1 MCRRG
6 NRPVAVGDWGY
17 PGYLTRHEWE
27 VFVSFFFK
35 MEHISMPAL
44 QYYYISHTLDMLYPS
59 YSLQQ
64 QFRAEVERRPPEFQS
79 TVFSFAAAAEDPS
92 YALCRWLRARKY
104 HLSQALTMVAEA
116 TECRQEPG
124 RHAFYSDGHA
134 ALGVEPSVYHAQYP
148 QMYYGY
154 AAGGHP
160 LFISRVGRLNAEGVS
175 CVTTMDGI
183 LRYHWH
189 DMMHSYVKRLD
200 RQRRKSDG
208 SFKRCEV
215 VCIIDLEGLTTGHIT
230 KRALDIIQKQTEI
243 DSLCFPETLRRL
255 VIINAPGFFALT
267 WNIIKKWIDARTAEK
282 ICILGNNRSK
292 WTAALRELVD
302 DPDQL
307 PVDFGGTGK
316 SIERYLEQEA
326 VEQYNKVH
334 TRGSSIPRTSSFC
347 PKTLAKGQIV
357 SQKAYHF
364 SVRSAASHHA
374 SVLRDESM
382 ELSVFT
388 RSLAGGTLRIT
399 SPSGVVVATVSIR
412 HNGKEGGNDPPTRL
426 DLDVVLAQPGRYKF
440 KIESNGGSL
449 FGTEDFVLATRVFG
463 TTTDDHHLRLAAS
476 NSNANL
482 DVKPSDSPSN
492 DLGTFVDS
500 TLRFCEGSEGDV
512 RTASPLMAQQG
523 QNKSMLDIDLSTD
536 EREQEDELPP
546 LHPRDIGLRRMAS
559 LPSRPQSPNSTA
571 GSTSSRT
578 KTTTTWCTNMM
589 DDRQPSPSEAL
600 GVSERVDGTE
610 GEIED
615 EEGGTYCTGMPGMLC
630 GALGGS
636 TASLSTFF
644 DLLCGGG
651 SADALG
657 RTESR
662 TKDTL
667 PVPIIATSTSSTT
680 EDYVGMPTMASF

>member
-1 MCRRG
+1 MVEEATQC
-6 NRPVAVGDWGY
+6 
-17 PGYLTRHEWE
+17 RHEPSKRD
-27 VFVSFFFK
+27 F
-35 MEHISMPAL
+35 
-44 QYYYISHTLDMLYPS
+44 YP
-59 YSLQQ
+59 
-64 QFRAEVERRPPEFQS
+64 
-79 TVFSFAAAAEDPS
+79 
-92 YALCRWLRARKY
+92 
-104 HLSQALTMVAEA
+104 
-116 TECRQEPG
+116 
-124 RHAFYSDGHA
+124 DGHA

-183 LRYHWH
+183 LHYHWH

-208 SFKRCEV
+208 SFKRYEV
-215 VCIIDLEGLTTGHIT
+215 VCIIDLDGLTTGHIT

-307 PVDFGGTGK
+307 PSDYGGTGRN
-316 SIERYLEQEA
+316 IERYLEQEA
-326 VEQYNKVH
+326 VEQYTEVH
-334 TRGSSIPRTSSFC
+334 ASGSSIPRTSSFC

-364 SVRSAASHHA
+364 SVRSSASHHA

-388 RSLAGGTLRIT
+388 RSVTGGTLRIT
-399 SPSGVVVATVSIR
+399 SPSGTVVATVPIR
-412 HNGKEGGNDPPTRL
+412 HNGKEGENDPPTRL

-476 NSNANL
+476 RSGNL
-482 DVKPSDSPSN
+482 DMKPSDSPSN

-500 TLRFCEGSEGDV
+500 TFRFCEGSEGDG

-523 QNKSMLDIDLSTD
+523 QSKSMLDIELSPD
-536 EREQEDELPP
+536 KREQEEELPP
-546 LHPRDIGLRRMAS
+546 LHPRDIGLRRIAS
-559 LPSRPQSPNSTA
+559 LSSRPQSPDSTA
-571 GSTSSRT
+571 ASRT
-578 KTTTTWCTNMM
+578 GNTFTNKI

-600 GVSERVDGTE
+600 GVSERVDGAE

-615 EEGGTYCTGMPGMLC
+615 EEGGTYCTGMSGMLC

-651 SADALG
+651 SAESLG

-662 TKDTL
+662 AKDTL
-667 PVPIIATSTSSTT
+667 PVPIIAATTSTTT
-680 EDYVGMPTMASF
+680 EDKEGTGNVGMTTLASF

>member
-1 MCRRG
+1 M
-6 NRPVAVGDWGY
+6 
-17 PGYLTRHEWE
+17 
-27 VFVSFFFK
+27 
-35 MEHISMPAL
+35 
-44 QYYYISHTLDMLYPS
+44 
-59 YSLQQ
+59 
-64 QFRAEVERRPPEFQS
+64 
-79 TVFSFAAAAEDPS
+79 
-92 YALCRWLRARKY
+92 
-104 HLSQALTMVAEA
+104 
-116 TECRQEPG
+116 
-124 RHAFYSDGHA
+124 
-134 ALGVEPSVYHAQYP
+134 
-148 QMYYGY
+148 
-154 AAGGHP
+154 
-160 LFISRVGRLNAEGVS
+160 
-175 CVTTMDGI
+175 
-183 LRYHWH
+183 
-189 DMMHSYVKRLD
+189 
-200 RQRRKSDG
+200 
-208 SFKRCEV
+208 
-215 VCIIDLEGLTTGHIT
+215 
-230 KRALDIIQKQTEI
+230 
-243 DSLCFPETLRRL
+243 

-282 ICILGNNRSK
+282 ISILGNNRSK

-302 DPDQL
+302 DPDHL
-307 PVDFGGTGK
+307 PSDYGGTGR
-316 SIERYLEQEA
+316 SIERYLEHEA
-326 VEQYNKVH
+326 VEQYTEVH
-334 TRGSSIPRTSSFC
+334 ASGSRIPRTSSFC

-399 SPSGVVVATVSIR
+399 SPSGAVVATVPIR

-463 TTTDDHHLRLAAS
+463 TTTDDHHFRLAAS
-476 NSNANL
+476 KSGNL
-482 DVKPSDSPSN
+482 KPSDSSPSN

-559 LPSRPQSPNSTA
+559 LSSRPQSPDSAA

-578 KTTTTWCTNMM
+578 GTTTTCCTNMM
-589 DDRQPSPSEAL
+589 EDRQPSPSEAL

-615 EEGGTYCTGMPGMLC
+615 EEGGTYCTGMSGMLC

-657 RTESR
+657 RTESSSA
-662 TKDTL
+662 KDTL
-667 PVPIIATSTSSTT
+667 PVPIIATSTSTTT
-680 EDYVGMPTMASF
+680 EGYVGMATMASF